1 MVEIT
6 LPIVL
11 QIIQTVS
18 ISVGI
23 IYYLFIMRNVQK
35 SRQRDNLFFRFQSFD
50 KTYNEAREY
59 FADEDWESSTMEDYR
74 NRSAESRANF
84 NYLHM
89 RLNNIGIMLKEK
101 MMEPDLFYQLFPPLQ
116 SMFVWERIEPIIKDY
131 RERTNDTMY
140 NTACEYMY
148 NDAMK
153 RFPHLISTRARQ
165 QSN

>member
-35 SRQRDNLFFRFQSFD
+35 SRERENLFLRFQSFD
-50 KTYNEAREY
+50 ITYNTARED
-59 FADEDWESSTMEDYR
+59 FVEQEWGSTLEDYS
-74 NRSAESRANF
+74 NHSPESRANF

-101 MMEPDLFYQLFPPLQ
+101 MMDPDMFYQLFPPRQ
-116 SMFVWERIEPIIKDY
+116 TMTVWERIEGIMKDY
-131 RERTNDTMY
+131 REISNDPTY
-140 NTACEYMY
+140 CEAFEYMY
-148 NDAMK
+148 NDAKK
-153 RFPHLISTRARQ
+153 RYPVIKTRRDTLP
-165 QSN
+165 SS